1 MKTIKTFMAVAMFA
15 VAAMISVPVNAQD
28 DYTKKEKREMARDIK
43 ASNKD
48 LYKKSDKDV
57 RKEAR
62 KLEKEGWKSLDLP
75 IEKQLERTWE
85 RQWQTDAAG
94 YDKYITKTVQA
105 VGPSFNAAL
114 RMAENMAKLGIA
126 SDMGMLVQ
134 SMATLAVGNKEISPK
149 QAASVNQSV
158 EKVKLIVNEKLGRVI
173 TSTTLYKENRK
184 VYTVRVTVLYSQ
196 EAALQ
201 AASQAAAEA
210 LKDDMKVNDAEFD
223 ALFGY
228 DKLRDQYVKTD
239 WDETIE

>member
-1 MKTIKTFMAVAMFA
+1 MKTMKTFMAVAMFA
-15 VAAMISVPVNAQD
+15 VAAMIAVPANAQD

-43 ASNKD
+43 DSNKD
-48 LYKKSDKDV
+48 LYKKTDKDV
-57 RKEAR
+57 RKEAK
-62 KLEKEGWKSLDLP
+62 KLKKEGWQAMDLP

-94 YDKYITKTVQA
+94 YDKYITKTVQT
-105 VGPSFNAAL
+105 VGQSYNAAL

-126 SDMGMLVQ
+126 ADMGTLVQ
-134 SMATLAVGNKEISPK
+134 SLATLAVGNKELTPT

-158 EKVKLIVNEKLGRVI
+158 EKVKLIVNEKLGRVL
-173 TSTTLYKENRK
+173 TSTTIYKVNRN

-201 AASQAAAEA
+201 AANQAANQA

-228 DKLRDQYVKTD
+228 DKLRDQYVKTE
-239 WDETIE
+239 WDETIQ